1 MISFAVERS
10 KELTYRSCQGL
21 GLSYLNPTAGA
32 LIGGF
37 NNLNFILAGLNID
50 RAPVE
55 VLECVAVPTH
65 SLKEH
70 LERLARHAGG
80 GVILSTCNRTEIY
93 SVAED
98 VEVGVRRLRE
108 YIDAVPEHAGVTG
121 ISDYIYTKTGDEV
134 AEHLFGVTAGLQS
147 VALGESEILGQVTRA
162 MQAAGEAGTVEP
174 ILSRLFHAALRTSRK
189 IRKETD
195 LGRNRT
201 SVSSLGVQELQ
212 NTLGSMKGLRI
223 LLVGAGE
230 MGKLTARALIRYGA
244 NDIVVSSRSMNRGMI
259 LAEELGAPQVA
270 FEDISQAMIEADVL
284 ITCTAATDPVITEYV
299 VADAMSARP
308 DRHLSILDLGMPR
321 DVESTSGDVANVN
334 LISLAEL
341 QARSAESWELR
352 AEAAAEAQG
361 LIDDGVRRFK
371 ERLTGIESEPVIRS
385 LGARVEQMRREEV
398 EQTLGRLDGLT
409 DKQAMSVEKMT
420 RSLVR
425 RILADPI
432 SFLRSEEDSAAEA
445 VQKVFALAKKD
456 EDELE

>member
-1 MISFAVERS
+1 MSFAVERS

-70 LERLARHAGG
+70 LERLATHAGG

-284 ITCTAATDPVITEYV
+284 ITCTAATDPVITAYV

-409 DKQAMSVEKMT
+409 DKQVMSVEKMT

>member
-1 MISFAVERS
+1 LVD
-10 KELTYRSCQGL
+10 
-21 GLSYLNPTAGA
+21 LNK
-32 LIGGF
+32 
-37 NNLNFILAGLNID
+37 LNFILAGLNID

-70 LERLARHAGG
+70 LERLATHAGG
-80 GVILSTCNRTEIY
+80 GIILSTCNRTEIY
-93 SVAED
+93 SVADD
-98 VEVGVRRLRE
+98 VEVGVRQLKE
-108 YIDAVPEHAGVTG
+108 YIDAVPEHAGVEG
-121 ISDYIYTKTGDEV
+121 IGEYIYTMTGDAV

-147 VALGESEILGQVTRA
+147 VALGESQILGQVTRA
-162 MQAAGEAGTVEP
+162 MQAAGEAGNVDP
-174 ILSRLFHAALRTSRK
+174 ALSRLFHAALRTSRK

-212 NTLGSMKGLRI
+212 ATLGDLKGFRV

-230 MGKLTARALIRYGA
+230 MGKLTARALRRYGA
-244 NDIVVSSRSMNRGMI
+244 DDIVVSNRSMNRGKI
-259 LAEELGAPQVA
+259 LADELGAPQVP
-270 FEDISQAMIEADVL
+270 FENIKDALVEADVL
-284 ITCTAATDPVITEYV
+284 ITCTAATDSVIMADV
-299 VADAMSARP
+299 VQGVIDVRSGRL
-308 DRHLSILDLGMPR
+308 LSILDLGMPR
-321 DVESTSGDVANVN
+321 DVDPAASDIDGVN
-334 LISLAEL
+334 LISLTEL

-361 LIDDGVRRFK
+361 IIDDGVRRFK
-371 ERLTGIESEPVIRS
+371 ERLTGIDHEPVIRT
-385 LGARVEQMRREEV
+385 LGARMEQMRREEV

-409 DKQAMSVEKMT
+409 EKQAISVEKMT

-445 VQKVFALAKKD
+445 VQKVFALRNEND
-456 EDELE
+456 EENKLE

>member
-1 MISFAVERS
+1 M
-10 KELTYRSCQGL
+10 
-21 GLSYLNPTAGA
+21 
-32 LIGGF
+32 
-37 NNLNFILAGLNID
+37 
-50 RAPVE
+50 
-55 VLECVAVPTH
+55 
-65 SLKEH
+65 
-70 LERLARHAGG
+70 
-80 GVILSTCNRTEIY
+80 
-93 SVAED
+93 
-98 VEVGVRRLRE
+98 
-108 YIDAVPEHAGVTG
+108 
-121 ISDYIYTKTGDEV
+121 

-299 VADAMSARP
+299 VADAMSARQ

>member
-1 MISFAVERS
+1 LVD
-10 KELTYRSCQGL
+10 
-21 GLSYLNPTAGA
+21 LNK
-32 LIGGF
+32 
-37 NNLNFILAGLNID
+37 LNFILAGLNID

-70 LERLARHAGG
+70 LERLATHAGG
-80 GVILSTCNRTEIY
+80 GIILSTCNRTEIY
-93 SVAED
+93 SVADD
-98 VEVGVRRLRE
+98 VEVGVRQLKE
-108 YIDAVPEHAGVTG
+108 YIDAVPEHAGVEG
-121 ISDYIYTKTGDEV
+121 IGEYIYTMTGDAV

-147 VALGESEILGQVTRA
+147 VALGESQILGQVTRA
-162 MQAAGEAGTVEP
+162 MQAAGEAGTVDP
-174 ILSRLFHAALRTSRK
+174 ALSRLFHAALRTSRK

-212 NTLGSMKGLRI
+212 ATLGDLKGFRV

-230 MGKLTARALIRYGA
+230 MGKLTARALRRYGA
-244 NDIVVSSRSMNRGMI
+244 DDIVVSNRSMNRGKI
-259 LAEELGAPQVA
+259 LADELGAPQVP
-270 FEDISQAMIEADVL
+270 FENIKDALVEADVL
-284 ITCTAATDPVITEYV
+284 ITCTAATDSVIMADV
-299 VADAMSARP
+299 VQGVIDVRSGRL
-308 DRHLSILDLGMPR
+308 LSILDLGMPR
-321 DVESTSGDVANVN
+321 DVDPAASDIDGVN
-334 LISLAEL
+334 LISLTEL

-361 LIDDGVRRFK
+361 IIDDGVRRFK
-371 ERLTGIESEPVIRS
+371 ERLTGIDHEPVIRT
-385 LGARVEQMRREEV
+385 LGARMEQMRREEV

-409 DKQAMSVEKMT
+409 EKQAISVEKMT

-445 VQKVFALAKKD
+445 VQKVFALRNEND
-456 EDELE
+456 EENKLE

>member
-70 LERLARHAGG
+70 LERLATHAGG

-299 VADAMSARP
+299 VADAMSARQ

>member
-1 MISFAVERS
+1 MVD
-10 KELTYRSCQGL
+10 
-21 GLSYLNPTAGA
+21 LNK
-32 LIGGF
+32 
-37 NNLNFILAGLNID
+37 LNFILAGLNID

-70 LERLARHAGG
+70 LERLATHAGG
-80 GVILSTCNRTEIY
+80 GIILSTCNRTEIY
-93 SVAED
+93 SVADD
-98 VEVGVRRLRE
+98 VEVGVRQLKE
-108 YIDAVPEHAGVTG
+108 YIDAVPEHAGVEG
-121 ISDYIYTKTGDEV
+121 IGEYIYTMTGDAV

-147 VALGESEILGQVTRA
+147 VALGESQILGQVTRA
-162 MQAAGEAGTVEP
+162 MQAAGEAGTVDP
-174 ILSRLFHAALRTSRK
+174 ALSRLFHAALRTSRK

-212 NTLGSMKGLRI
+212 ATLGDLKGFRV

-230 MGKLTARALIRYGA
+230 MGKLTARALRRYGA
-244 NDIVVSSRSMNRGMI
+244 DDIVVSSRSMNRGKI
-259 LAEELGAPQVA
+259 LADELGAPQVP
-270 FEDISQAMIEADVL
+270 FENIKDALVEADVL
-284 ITCTAATDPVITEYV
+284 ITCTAATDSVIMADV
-299 VADAMSARP
+299 VQGVIDVRSGRL
-308 DRHLSILDLGMPR
+308 LSILDLGMPR
-321 DVESTSGDVANVN
+321 DVDPAASDIDGVN
-334 LISLAEL
+334 LISLTEL

-361 LIDDGVRRFK
+361 IIDDGVRRFK
-371 ERLTGIESEPVIRS
+371 ERLTGIDHEPVIRT
-385 LGARVEQMRREEV
+385 LGARMEQMRREEV

-409 DKQAMSVEKMT
+409 EKQAISVEKMT

-445 VQKVFALAKKD
+445 VQKVFALRNEND
-456 EDELE
+456 EENKLE

>member
-1 MISFAVERS
+1 VISFAVERS

-70 LERLARHAGG
+70 LERLATHAGG

-299 VADAMSARP
+299 VADAMSARQ